1 MTQTETNPQAPS
13 APVSLDLYREVHKGV
28 RRALFGLC
36 EAAGALDP
44 ADSSARAAF
53 VAQFAEIDKLL
64 TLHHGHEDGEHFG
77 NLIAQV
83 APQFSAE
90 LESSHDKT
98 VADLGELRQAVISL
112 GSDGDADELYDRIVA
127 FVVDYLGHMVVEE
140 HQVMPA
146 LSAGATFDEL
156 LNVQIALRT
165 SMPPTD
171 MVLFMRSM
179 LPAMN
184 PDERT
189 SMLGGMKAGAPPEI
203 FDIFWA
209 TATDVLSPAQLA
221 VVANRI
227 GESVR

>member
-53 VAQFAEIDKLL
+53 VAQFAEIDNLL

-112 GSDGDADELYDRIVA
+112 GSDGDADELYDQIVA
-127 FVVDYLGHMVVEE
+127 FVVEYLGHMVVEE

-171 MVLFMRSM
+171 MVVMSSALRMRS
-179 LPAMN
+179 LN
-184 PDERT
+184 
-189 SMLGGMKAGAPPEI
+189 
-203 FDIFWA
+203 
-209 TATDVLSPAQLA
+209 TA
-221 VVANRI
+221 
-227 GESVR
+227 